1 VARRLAEEEDPMEVF
16 RLQGRA
22 QQLRLLEALP
32 AEINGLLADYDEQDR
47 RADELREAKEKRNAE
62 VR

>member
-1 VARRLAEEEDPMEVF
+1 MARRLAEEEDPMEVF

-47 RADELREAKEKRNAE
+47 RANELREAKEKRNAE